1 LVIHQAPSK
10 PPTRPFRG
18 NPMRRLR
25 DEPSTSEEISSS
37 ADAKPLRPTVCAR
50 ARVEL
55 PPARGQAT
63 TSRQESPAKPGSRW
77 ARAFEILRWRG
88 PGRFL
93 LLSLR
98 ELLKPLVYWH
108 VYYIIQNEMQPALAT
123 PAVQGKFEISVYSGE
138 QDLAKAS
145 TTLAGVGELT
155 PAEIAL
161 RLQRQDAVAVAFAG
175 EQAIGYLWM
184 TFCSGLELAFD
195 AVWTVHPKEAVLYD
209 TFVLPGWRG
218 RGLHACMD
226 VALNNWAY
234 PRGIVRAF
242 ASISALNNQSLGVLK
257 LAGKARI
264 MTLVLV
270 RVRGL
275 DRTWIKATG
284 GPFNLYF
291 ERKQHPG

>member
-1 LVIHQAPSK
+1 
-10 PPTRPFRG
+10 
-18 NPMRRLR
+18 MRRLR
-25 DEPSTSEEISSS
+25 DQPSTSEEITSR
-37 ADAKPLRPTVCAR
+37 ANVEPPPKTVQAR

-55 PPARGQAT
+55 PAVDNAPK
-63 TSRQESPAKPGSRW
+63 SKQESPAKPAPPWS
-77 ARAFEILRWRG
+77 RAFEILRWRG
-88 PGRFL
+88 PWRFL

-108 VYYIIQNEMQPALAT
+108 VYYIIQNDMQPAAPM
-123 PAVQGKFEISVYSGE
+123 PAVKGKFETWVYSGE

-145 TTLAGVGELT
+145 TALAGVGELT

-161 RLQRQDAVAVAFAG
+161 RLKRDDAVAVAFAG

-184 TFCSGLELAFD
+184 TLCSGLQLVFD
-195 AVWTVHPKEAVLYD
+195 TVWIVHRNEAVLYD
-209 TFVLPGWRG
+209 TFVLPAWRG
-218 RGLHACMD
+218 RGIHACMD

-234 PRGIVRAF
+234 SRGIVRAF
-242 ASISALNNQSLGVLK
+242 ASISAINNQSLGVLK

-284 GPFNLYF
+284 SPFDLHF
-291 ERKQHPG
+291 QREHHPG

>member
-1 LVIHQAPSK
+1 
-10 PPTRPFRG
+10 
-18 NPMRRLR
+18 MRRLTE
-25 DEPSTSEEISSS
+25 EPSTSDELTSRTNPES
-37 ADAKPLRPTVCAR
+37 PRTTVRSR

-55 PPARGQAT
+55 PPVGNAT
-63 TSRQESPAKPGSRW
+63 KSKQESSGKPARRW
-77 ARAFEILRWRG
+77 SRAFEILRWRG

-98 ELLKPLVYWH
+98 ELLRPLVYWH
-108 VYYIIQNEMQPALAT
+108 VYYIIQNDMQPALPL
-123 PAVQGKFEISVYSGE
+123 PAVKGTFETSIFAGE
-138 QDLAKAS
+138 QDLAKAN
-145 TTLAGVGELT
+145 TALAGVGELT

-161 RLQRQDAVAVAFAG
+161 RLQRHDAVAVAFAG

-184 TFCSGLELAFD
+184 TFSSGLELVFD
-195 AVWTVHPKEAVLYD
+195 TVWIVHPNEAVLYD
-209 TFVLPGWRG
+209 TFVLPEWRG
-218 RGLHACMD
+218 RGIHACMD

-242 ASISALNNQSLGVLK
+242 ASISAVNNQSLGVLK

-275 DRTWIKATG
+275 HRTWIKASG
-284 GPFNLYF
+284 LPFNLHF
-291 ERKQHPG
+291 QRKQHPG

>member
-1 LVIHQAPSK
+1 
-10 PPTRPFRG
+10 
-18 NPMRRLR
+18 MRRLSNQ
-25 DEPSTSEEISSS
+25 PSTSEEITSRAN
-37 ADAKPLRPTVCAR
+37 ADPPHKTVRTR

-55 PPARGQAT
+55 PPVDNAT
-63 TSRQESPAKPGSRW
+63 KSKQESPAQPASAW
-77 ARAFEILRWRG
+77 SRAFEILRWRG
-88 PGRFL
+88 PLRFL

-108 VYYIIQNEMQPALAT
+108 VYYIIQNDMQPAVPT
-123 PAVQGKFEISVYSGE
+123 PAVKGKFETWVYSGE
-138 QDLAKAS
+138 RDLAKAS
-145 TTLAGVGELT
+145 AALAGVGELT

-161 RLQRQDAVAVAFAG
+161 RLKRHDAVAVAFAG

-184 TFCSGLELAFD
+184 TFCSGLELVFD
-195 AVWTVHPKEAVLYD
+195 TVWIVHPNEAVLYD
-209 TFVLPGWRG
+209 TFVLPEWRG
-218 RGLHACMD
+218 RGIHACMD

-242 ASISALNNQSLGVLK
+242 ASISAVNNQSLGVLK

-284 GPFNLYF
+284 SPFHLYF
-291 ERKQHPG
+291 EREQHPG

>member
-1 LVIHQAPSK
+1 V
-10 PPTRPFRG
+10 R
-18 NPMRRLR
+18 
-25 DEPSTSEEISSS
+25 
-37 ADAKPLRPTVCAR
+37 AR

-55 PPARGQAT
+55 PPALEA
-63 TSRQESPAKPGSRW
+63 AKPGSRW

-88 PGRFL
+88 PWRFF

-98 ELLKPLVYWH
+98 ELLKPLLYWH
-108 VYYIIQNEMQPALAT
+108 VYYIIQNEIQPALAA
-123 PAVQGKFEISVYSGE
+123 PPGQGKFETSVYSGE

-145 TTLAGVGELT
+145 TALAGVGELT
-155 PAEIAL
+155 PPEIAL
-161 RLQRQDAVAVAFAG
+161 RLQRDDAVAVAFAG

-195 AVWTVHPKEAVLYD
+195 ALWIVHPHEAVLYD
-209 TFVLPGWRG
+209 TYVLPGWRG

-242 ASISALNNQSLGVLK
+242 ASISALNNQSLGVLR
-257 LAGKARI
+257 LAGKGRI

-275 DRTWIKATG
+275 DRTWVKASG
-284 GPFNLYF
+284 VPFHLYF